1 MALNMRIRE
10 KWGHFFVT
18 IPTLTIMCLGGI
30 YDNNLLCLVGF
41 ILWIINILLASR
53 LYNLIFYDA
62 NTTCGFYAGKAA
74 LENGFDPKAQ
84 NGILWDPNNYKISD
98 IYKMYPNNRTV
109 KPQAG
114 TAGFVFYT
122 NKNGT
127 YSRYMEFY
135 DYRYGG
141 DTYTRYKFFMDSIGT
156 QDKIF
161 IREAKI
167 SDGKPYKRFVPLDA
181 F

>member
-1 MALNMRIRE
+1 MI
-10 KWGHFFVT
+10 
-18 IPTLTIMCLGGI
+18 II
-30 YDNNLLCLVGF
+30 YFAGSVLFYGLLIYCWHLGF
-41 ILWIINILLASR
+41 IILFFMMQIR
-53 LYNLIFYDA
+53 A

-84 NGILWDPNNYKISD
+84 NGIIWDPNNYKISD

-122 NKNGT
+122 NKRGT

-141 DTYTRYKFFMDSIGT
+141 ETYT
-156 QDKIF
+156 
-161 IREAKI
+161 
-167 SDGKPYKRFVPLDA
+167 
-181 F
+181 

>member
-1 MALNMRIRE
+1 MRIRE

-18 IPTLTIMCLGGI
+18 LPTLSVLCLGGI

-41 ILWIINILLASR
+41 ILWVINILLAPWF
-53 LYNLIFYDA
+53 YNLIFYDT
-62 NTTCGFYAGKAA
+62 NTTCGFYAGKVA

-84 NGILWDPNNYKISD
+84 NGIIWNPNNYKISD
-98 IYKMYPNNRTV
+98 IYKMYPNNRTP
-109 KPQAG
+109 KPEAG

-122 NKNGT
+122 NKRGT

-141 DTYTRYKFFMDSIGT
+141 ETYTRYKFFMDSIGT

-167 SDGKPYKRFVPLDA
+167 SEGKPYKRFVPLEP